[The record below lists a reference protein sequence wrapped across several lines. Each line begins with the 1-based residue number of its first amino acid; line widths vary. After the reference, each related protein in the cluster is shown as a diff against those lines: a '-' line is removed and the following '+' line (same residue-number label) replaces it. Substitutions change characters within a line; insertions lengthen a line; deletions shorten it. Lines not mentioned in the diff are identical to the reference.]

1 MLLLFWDLER
11 KKMKTKVKLAAT
23 SIVCAGLL
31 ACVTHTP
38 APSPIQFNYVL
49 DNAGAN
55 GIVQTYDM
63 RGKTMVQIKNIDAK
77 SFKLIGANSQPIQFT
92 VIGETAVLDAI
103 YPTFQVVSA
112 RGISSVTRRY
122 GIEGTVIGTNTT
134 PVVGETLA
142 RSAGSAVGGDDHLR
156 REIARIQA
164 ELVNL
169 KALLATARG
178 TAPAAAVGDVAVAD
192 ASLPPETFVRVSF
205 DDNSDDFTPAPHVEK
220 LLLVKAQKAATI
232 SVRGFTDS
240 ATVNPKSTAL
250 ARARAFAARN
260 FFTKHGINASIISV
274 GYEPAGKFIGDNKT
288 KEGKG
293 VNRRVEIN
301 LS

>member
-1 MLLLFWDLER
+1 
-11 KKMKTKVKLAAT
+11 MKNQVKLVAT

-31 ACVTHTP
+31 ACVTP
-38 APSPIQFNYVL
+38 APPPSQIEFNYVL
-49 DNAGAN
+49 ENASAN

-63 RGKTMVQIKNIDAK
+63 RGKTMVQIKNIDTK
-77 SFKLIGANSQPIQFT
+77 SFKLLGANSQPIPFA
-92 VIGETAVLDAI
+92 VVGETAVLDAI
-103 YPTFQVVSA
+103 YQNFQVVSA
-112 RGISSVTRRY
+112 RGTSSVTRKY
-122 GIEGTVIGTNTT
+122 GQQQNLMGTNN
-134 PVVGETLA
+134 PP
-142 RSAGSAVGGDDHLR
+142 VGGENQLRTSGPAVSGDDQLR
-156 REIARIQA
+156 GEIARIQA

-178 TAPAAAVGDVAVAD
+178 TTPAAAMGEVASVETA
-192 ASLPPETFVRVSF
+192 LPPETFVRVSF

-220 LLLVKAQKAATI
+220 LLLVKAQKASTI

-250 ARARAFAARN
+250 ARARALAARN
-260 FFTKHGINASIISV
+260 FFTKHGINGSIISV
-274 GYEPAGKFIGDNKT
+274 GFEPAGKFIGDNKT